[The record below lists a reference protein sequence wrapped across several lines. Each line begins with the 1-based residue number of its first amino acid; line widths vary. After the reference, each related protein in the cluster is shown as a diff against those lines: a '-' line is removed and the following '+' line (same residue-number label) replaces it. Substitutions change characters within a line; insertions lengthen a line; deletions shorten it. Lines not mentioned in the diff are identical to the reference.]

1 MKEARSE
8 KPEKESDGEA
18 FLGQGIRPPELGK
31 AVEV

>member
-1 MKEARSE
+1 MKEARWV

-18 FLGQGIRPPELGK
+18 FFGPRSPTPELGK